1 MKIPVFRNT
10 ATNYLIMAVRLAQG
24 ILVTRWLLASLG
36 QEYYGLWALLWS
48 FFCYSLLLDFGF
60 GVTAQKSTST
70 ELYRRDIVRYNRT
83 ISTVFS
89 FHAAMSAVILLG
101 TGVAAFFVP
110 VLLHVEHSS
119 PEELAYFRSC
129 FLCFGIGSALVFPFG
144 MFQEILV
151 GLQRLYLRNY
161 INVVSKLVE
170 LAGILVIFA
179 LGGGLITLILFT
191 VILTALTQLS
201 MLFFIRR
208 LIPGFRLRF
217 RVLPDPELFRKIFHF
232 SGFVYLTSVARL
244 AWGRSGALLI
254 SIFCGLGPTAVYQ
267 LGGRLPA
274 LMGQLTGPYQENI
287 SPITAL
293 LHSRNKVRR
302 LGLILRNSMRWNS
315 FLATGMT
322 VGILFFSPV
331 LLRFLFRVESPE
343 AIAVCRIMTLSIY
356 LSLVFRTIPE
366 RYFLMADSHRFLSW
380 LVIGESVCFV
390 ILSIVFLPHY
400 QEIAVVCC
408 AFGVKLAGTCV
419 LVVPR
424 FLRRTGIGFRPL
436 LCDTCL
442 RQLGATL
449 PAAAAWYAELRLL
462 EGRIPDFWLLA
473 VAGGTAA
480 ILYPA
485 ASFRLVADE
494 KERGKIFRKIRTYV
508 NLVKIKGI
516 R

>member
-1 MKIPVFRNT
+1 M
-10 ATNYLIMAVRLAQG
+10 
-24 ILVTRWLLASLG
+24 
-36 QEYYGLWALLWS
+36 
-48 FFCYSLLLDFGF
+48 
-60 GVTAQKSTST
+60 
-70 ELYRRDIVRYNRT
+70 
-83 ISTVFS
+83 
-89 FHAAMSAVILLG
+89 
-101 TGVAAFFVP
+101 P

-217 RVLPDPELFRKIFHF
+217 RVLPDPELFREIFHF

-408 AFGVKLAGTCV
+408 AFGGQACRHLRSGRAAVFAPDRHRLSASAVRHLSAAARRDSAGGGG
-419 LVVPR
+419 LVC
-424 FLRRTGIGFRPL
+424 G
-436 LCDTCL
+436 
-442 RQLGATL
+442 
-449 PAAAAWYAELRLL
+449 AAAARRPDPGFLAARRCGSDGRNSVSGRLFPA
-462 EGRIPDFWLLA
+462 GRGRKGARKDF
-473 VAGGTAA
+473 
-480 ILYPA
+480 P
-485 ASFRLVADE
+485 
-494 KERGKIFRKIRTYV
+494 
-508 NLVKIKGI
+508 
-516 R
+516 

>member
-70 ELYRRDIVRYNRT
+70 ELYRRDIDRYNRT

-179 LGGGLITLILFT
+179 LGGGLI
-191 VILTALTQLS
+191 
-201 MLFFIRR
+201 
-208 LIPGFRLRF
+208 
-217 RVLPDPELFRKIFHF
+217 F
-232 SGFVYLTSVARL
+232 S
-244 AWGRSGALLI
+244 
-254 SIFCGLGPTAVYQ
+254 
-267 LGGRLPA
+267 
-274 LMGQLTGPYQENI
+274 
-287 SPITAL
+287 
-293 LHSRNKVRR
+293 
-302 LGLILRNSMRWNS
+302 
-315 FLATGMT
+315 
-322 VGILFFSPV
+322 
-331 LLRFLFRVESPE
+331 
-343 AIAVCRIMTLSIY
+343 IAVML
-356 LSLVFRTIPE
+356 
-366 RYFLMADSHRFLSW
+366 ADSK
-380 LVIGESVCFV
+380 
-390 ILSIVFLPHY
+390 HY
-400 QEIAVVCC
+400 EHSAQKQQTT
-408 AFGVKLAGTCV
+408 VKTSNERKAG
-419 LVVPR
+419 
-424 FLRRTGIGFRPL
+424 
-436 LCDTCL
+436 
-442 RQLGATL
+442 
-449 PAAAAWYAELRLL
+449 
-462 EGRIPDFWLLA
+462 
-473 VAGGTAA
+473 
-480 ILYPA
+480 
-485 ASFRLVADE
+485 
-494 KERGKIFRKIRTYV
+494 
-508 NLVKIKGI
+508 
-516 R
+516 